1 MAKKR
6 IEILPPWFDSKS
18 HFRRQVL
25 RYVIQLFGWIGM
37 AAIYYVGF
45 SFFFDTPLEY
55 RMKASTK
62 QLGEQYELLTQR
74 YDSIEVVLN
83 NVVERD
89 RNVFKI
95 LFEAEPYDFNGQFET
110 NRWVSYERLLT
121 KSNRGLGEE
130 FFKKSQQLDKNMQQ
144 LQNANQQLLTQME
157 SLGNDINY
165 IPAIQPVINNDLTL
179 LTASYG
185 MRIHPFYKSLTSHQG
200 VDYTVP
206 EGSRVFAT
214 ADGTVRD
221 VIKRRTSSGLTVV
234 ISHGNGYETTYSHL
248 SKINVS
254 KGQSV
259 KRGDIIALSGNTGL
273 SLAPHLHYE
282 IKHNDMRVDP
292 IHYFFKE
299 LTPQQ
304 YQKMIKIAQSG
315 MQSFD

>member
-1 MAKKR
+1 M
-6 IEILPPWFDSKS
+6 PPWLDAKS

-25 RYVIQLFGWIGM
+25 RYVIHLFGWIGM
-37 AAIYYVGF
+37 AVIYYFAF
-45 SFFFDTPLEY
+45 SIFFDTPVEY
-55 RMKASTK
+55 QMKKSTK
-62 QLGEQYELLTQR
+62 KLNEQYEGLTER
-74 YDSIEVVLN
+74 YDSVEVVLK
-83 NVVERD
+83 NVIERD

-95 LFEAEPYDFNGQFET
+95 LFESEPYDFDGEFET
-110 NRWVSYERLLT
+110 NRWVNYERLLT

-130 FFKKSQQLDKNMQQ
+130 FFKKTGQLENRMKQ
-144 LQNANQQLLTQME
+144 LQSANDKLQAQME
-157 SLGNDINY
+157 SLGNNMDY
-165 IPAIQPVINNDLTL
+165 TPAIQPVINKDLTL

-221 VIKRRTSSGLTVV
+221 VISKRTSSGLTIS

-248 SKINVS
+248 SKINVR
-254 KGQSV
+254 KGQRV
-259 KRGDIIALSGNTGL
+259 KRGDIIALSGNSGL